1 MIRPVD
7 RWVQSVPRARVP
19 DPARL
24 QALAAE
30 IAVDPWL
37 VLITVTLCAFGL
49 VMVYAASAPLAAAAY
64 GNAELFFRQQVL
76 WMVLGTI
83 ALVACA
89 RIDYHRWA
97 TYAGLVAAGMLLL
110 LLAVLVPHIGVSV
123 LGARRWIHLGPIDL
137 QPSVVAQ
144 FGVLVVGATWL
155 EGRRAQIGSLRN
167 GVAPFLGRLVI
178 VAGLV
183 YEEKDLGS
191 TMLVVM
197 IGLVLLIAAGVRWRH
212 LALVV
217 AGGLAIGVF
226 LIKAEPYRVQRYL
239 AYLHPFAHPLGSGYQ
254 AVQALY
260 ALGSGGAVG
269 LGFGQSLQRTQW
281 LPEAHTDFIFAI
293 VGEQL
298 GLIGSLLVLA
308 LFVAFAVRGLQ
319 AARHA
324 PDRLGLV
331 LGSGVTVWVVGQALI
346 NIGGVTDSIP
356 STGVP
361 LPFISYGGSAL
372 AVAMAATGILL
383 NISAQARRRQETAR
397 ARRDRGWRDRWAHH
411 AGPGGGGGAG
421 GG

>member
-7 RWVQSVPRARVP
+7 RWLAAAPRARVP
-19 DPARL
+19 DATRL
-24 QALAAE
+24 RALAQRVQ
-30 IAVDPWL
+30 VDPWL
-37 VLITVTLCAFGL
+37 VLLTATLCAFGL
-49 VMVYAASAPLAAAAY
+49 VMVYAASASMAAATY
-64 GNAELFFRQQVL
+64 GNASLFFHHQLL
-76 WMVLGTI
+76 WMGLGTV
-83 ALVACA
+83 ALVVGA
-89 RIDYHRWA
+89 RVDYHRW
-97 TYAGLVAAGMLLL
+97 TRHAGLVAAGMLLL
-110 LLAVLVPHIGVSV
+110 LLAVLVPHVGVEV

-144 FGVLVVGATWL
+144 LGVLIAGAAWL
-155 EGRRAQIGSLRN
+155 ESRTERLHSFVDGAG
-167 GVAPFLGRLVI
+167 PFMVRLVV

-197 IGLVLLIAAGVRWRH
+197 IGMVLLVAAGVRWRQ
-212 LALVV
+212 LALM
-217 AGGLAIGVF
+217 ALSGIGVGVL

-260 ALGSGGAVG
+260 ALGSGGVVG

-293 VGEQL
+293 IGEQL

-319 AARHA
+319 AARNA
-324 PDRLGLV
+324 PDRLGV
-331 LGSGVTVWVVGQALI
+331 LLASGITVWLTGQALL

-372 AVAMAATGILL
+372 AVSMAATGILL
-383 NISAQARRRQETAR
+383 NISAHARRRQETTR
-397 ARRDRGWRDRWAHH
+397 ARRDRGWRDRRPHH
-411 AGPGGGGGAG
+411 PGAGGGGGAELG
-421 GG
+421 

>member
-1 MIRPVD
+1 VIRPVD
-7 RWVQSVPRARVP
+7 RWLAVMPRARVP
-19 DPARL
+19 DTARL

-30 IAVDPWL
+30 VAVDPWL
-37 VLITVTLCAFGL
+37 VLLTATLCAFGL

-64 GNAELFFRQQVL
+64 GNAGLFFRQQLL
-76 WMVLGTI
+76 WMGLGTV
-83 ALVACA
+83 ALVVCA

-97 TYAGLVAAGMLLL
+97 RHAGLVAAVMLLL

-123 LGARRWIHLGPIDL
+123 LGARRWIHLGPVNL

-144 FGVLVVGATWL
+144 FGVLIAGAAWL
-155 EGRRAQIGSLRN
+155 EERRRRLATLRD
-167 GVAPFLGRLVI
+167 GVWPFMARLVP
-178 VAGLV
+178 VAMLV
-183 YEEKDLGS
+183 YLEKDLGS

-197 IGLVLLIAAGVRWRH
+197 IGLVLLIAAEVRWRH
-212 LALVV
+212 LALLL
-217 AGGLAIGVF
+217 GCGLAVGVVM
-226 LIKAEPYRVQRYL
+226 IRAEPYRVQRYL

-260 ALGSGGAVG
+260 ALGSGGVVG

-293 VGEQL
+293 IGEQL
-298 GLIGSLLVLA
+298 GLIGSLLVIV

-319 AARHA
+319 AARNA
-324 PDRLGLV
+324 PDHLGLV
-331 LGSGVTVWVVGQALI
+331 LGSGVTVWLVGQALL

-372 AVAMAATGILL
+372 AVSMAATGILL

-397 ARRDRGWRDRWAHH
+397 ARRDRGWRDRWPHH
-411 AGPGGGGGAG
+411 PGAGGGGGPLRG
-421 GG
+421 